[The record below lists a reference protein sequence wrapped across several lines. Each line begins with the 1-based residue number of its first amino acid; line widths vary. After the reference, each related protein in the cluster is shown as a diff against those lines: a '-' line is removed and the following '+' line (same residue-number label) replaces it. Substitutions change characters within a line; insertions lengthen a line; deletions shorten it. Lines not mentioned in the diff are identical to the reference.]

1 MYCYLAVIYIYFT
14 PRPSHVWVKKKTIC
28 SPSHGTTYCA
38 WSACGELNALF
49 MRAHNT
55 RYWLQF
61 DRSWE
66 PCKICLREEIRENY
80 TEKSGKHVS
89 EVFLDYI
96 AGKKRFMFVLLHLKE
111 FLLYVH
117 EVFSCS
123 SHQSLNL
130 KNIISRTTKHSWRTI
145 CFTNKLC
152 IFFS

>member
-1 MYCYLAVIYIYFT
+1 MFGLRKKLFVLLPMA
-14 PRPSHVWVKKKTIC
+14 PRIVPGPPVESSMHYSCGHTIRDTDC
-28 SPSHGTTYCA
+28 NSTEA
-38 WSACGELNALF
+38 
-49 MRAHNT
+49 R
-55 RYWLQF
+55 
-61 DRSWE
+61 E
-66 PCKICLREEIRENY
+66 PCKICLREEIRENC

-130 KNIISRTTKHSWRTI
+130 KNIISRTTKHS
-145 CFTNKLC
+145 
-152 IFFS
+152 